1 MIRKLCILIVLMAVS
16 FSVSITSQNAWG
28 ETGDVSE
35 QQAIQPGSC
44 VQEIVELQNILH
56 AANQTIESL
65 MSENRELRET
75 IERIRREVNTLD
87 TGISP
92 PLNNQGVN

>member
-1 MIRKLCILIVLMAVS
+1 MIRKLCILIVFMAVS
-16 FSVSITSQNAWG
+16 FSVSGTPQNAWG

-35 QQAIQPGSC
+35 QQSIQPGSC

-65 MSENRELRET
+65 LSENRELQE
-75 IERIRREVNTLD
+75 ILERIRREVDRGGYGD
-87 TGISP
+87 TP
-92 PLNNQGVN
+92 RTE

>member
-1 MIRKLCILIVLMAVS
+1 MVRKLCILIVFMAVS
-16 FSVSITSQNAWG
+16 FSVSVTPQNAWG

-75 IERIRREVNTLD
+75 IERIRREVNTVD

-92 PLNNQGVN
+92 LLENQGGN